1 MSRFLLR
8 RGNDVVCL
16 VILATMA
23 VCLSGMQL
31 KAQPA
36 AQFSNPAI
44 TVELTV
50 SRNPHYFQDAK
61 GAPLIL
67 NGAQSWN
74 TLQDYGT
81 DGSVQPLDFDAF
93 VKFLTGHGHNFTLLW
108 TLGMPKFCNLPT
120 TENSPP
126 DFTVSPVLQFL
137 IMRA

>member
-16 VILATMA
+16 VVLATMA

-36 AQFSNPAI
+36 AQSSNPPI
-44 TVELTV
+44 TGELTV

-67 NGAQSWN
+67 NGSQSWN

-93 VKFLTGHGHNFTLLW
+93 RQISHRPW
-108 TLGMPKFCNLPT
+108 TQLYSAVDLGDA
-120 TENSPP
+120 E
-126 DFTVSPVLQFL
+126 VLQSAHHLEFSTGFHGQSGSF
-137 IMRA
+137 